1 MPFLVAVRSKPRRK
15 FHSAFVS
22 NDYPRRNRKLSL
34 PTFYII
40 SYRFS
45 GILKA
50 DVLVTIPHPPASRAP
65 CKVVFFAVLTQ
76 PSPASVFPVQPFQ
89 LHLRR
94 QRYGPLVHPSCSEI
108 RCQRFNTSPQTPDF
122 LRSSFHSSTC
132 LFVYCFEYLIPD

>member
-94 QRYGPLVHPSCSEI
+94 QRYGPLVHPSCSEMPTI
-108 RCQRFNTSPQTPDF
+108 QHLSTNPRFPPFKLPLVDV
-122 LRSSFHSSTC
+122 
-132 LFVYCFEYLIPD
+132 FVCILL